1 MCLKNIA
8 IAFHNGSNFDYHF
21 IIKEL
26 AEEFKKQITCLGE
39 NTEKYLTFTVPLEN
53 RVTKIDKNEKKLQKL
68 YLTYYNLLIVQGLW
82 QTHQTL
88 SIIFL
93 KEFIILN
100 VNTDTMIKNVK
111 LGELDMSCS
120 YFLQYI
126 NFKDDL
132 IEYKC

>member
-1 MCLKNIA
+1 MCLKKIA

-126 NFKDDL
+126 IFKDDL

>member
-1 MCLKNIA
+1 MCLKKIA

-26 AEEFKKQITCLGE
+26 AEEFKKEITCLGE

-53 RVTKIDKNEKKLQKL
+53 RVTKVDKNEKKLQKL
-68 YLTYYNLLIVQGLW
+68 YLTYYNLLIVEGLW
-82 QTHQTL
+82 QTHQTW

-100 VNTDTMIKNVK
+100 VNTDTVIKNVK
-111 LGELDMSCS
+111 LGGIR
-120 YFLQYI
+120 YVLQLFFSI
-126 NFKDDL
+126 HKF
-132 IEYKC
+132 

>member
-1 MCLKNIA
+1 MCLKKIT

>member
-1 MCLKNIA
+1 MCLKKIA

-26 AEEFKKQITCLGE
+26 AEEFKKEITCLGE

-53 RVTKIDKNEKKLQKL
+53 RVTKVDKNEKKLQKL

-82 QTHQTL
+82 QTHQTW

-111 LGELDMSCS
+111 LGGIR
-120 YFLQYI
+120 YVLQLFSSI
-126 NFKDDL
+126 HKF
-132 IEYKC
+132 

>member
-1 MCLKNIA
+1 MCLKKIA

>member
-1 MCLKNIA
+1 MCLKKIA

-26 AEEFKKQITCLGE
+26 AEEFKKEITCLGE

-53 RVTKIDKNEKKLQKL
+53 RVKKVDKNEKNLQKL